1 MPEAISDAAPLAGK
15 AALVTGGSRGIGRAT
30 ALRLARDGAGVAVN
44 YRRDEAAAA
53 DTVAAISASGGRA
66 FAVRA
71 DLEDAVQVSA
81 MFTELRERFGRLDV
95 LVANAAAT
103 AFRPLLE
110 TRDHNVERTFG
121 ITVTGFLRCVREA
134 AVLMDG
140 GAIVAVS
147 GIDTLRVLPGHGTL
161 GAAKSALETLVRYLA
176 AELAPRGIR
185 VNGVNPGYVETDSA
199 RLYAGPEYESRVRA
213 EWAAQTPLGRI
224 GRPDEVANVIAFLCS
239 REASF
244 VCGHTI
250 VVDGGRTLW

>member
-1 MPEAISDAAPLAGK
+1 MPPNPQSAPLGAK
-15 AALVTGGSRGIGRAT
+15 TALVTGASRGIGRAT
-30 ALRLARDGAGVAVN
+30 ALRLARDGAAVAVN
-44 YRRDEAAAA
+44 YRRDDAAAA
-53 DTVAAISASGGRA
+53 DTVQTITARGGRA

-71 DLEDAVQVSA
+71 DLGHEAQTAA
-81 MFTELRERFGRLDV
+81 MFAEVRERFGRLDV

-134 AVLMDG
+134 VSLMDR

-176 AELAPRGIR
+176 AELAPRAIR

-199 RLYAGPEYESRVRA
+199 RLYAGPEYESRVRE
-213 EWAAQTPLGRI
+213 EWASRTPLGRI
-224 GRPDEVANVIAFLCS
+224 GRPEEVADVIAFLCS
-239 REASF
+239 PEASF
-244 VCGHTI
+244 VCGHTV

>member
-1 MPEAISDAAPLAGK
+1 VSGRRLDGRGMI
-15 AALVTGGSRGIGRAT
+15 VTGGASGIGEAVARRFAAEGARVLVVDVDAERGKRLESELPGLVFLELDVGQSANCRAM
-30 ALRLARDGAGVAVN
+30 V
-44 YRRDEAAAA
+44 AAA
-53 DTVAAISASGGRA
+53 V
-66 FAVRA
+66 
-71 DLEDAVQVSA
+71 
-81 MFTELRERFGRLDV
+81 ERFGRLDV

-134 AVLMDG
+134 VSLMDS

-176 AELAPRGIR
+176 AELAPRAIR

-199 RLYAGPEYESRVRA
+199 RLYAGPEYESRVRE
-213 EWAAQTPLGRI
+213 EWVSRTPLGRI
-224 GRPDEVANVIAFLCS
+224 GRPEEVADVIAFLCS
-239 REASF
+239 PEASF
-244 VCGHTI
+244 VCGHTV